1 MFYFNLFDSC
11 ILTALN
17 ICRYFQIARNQN
29 IYKFHRRKLILIS
42 IIFPMLV
49 LSNLIIQ
56 DMFGWCVVVEIWG
69 ESCTFTYTITIVR
82 VWNLCIMLISPILI
96 SFYMLILALFYLKNT
111 KAQKM
116 IMRRIHPHII
126 LHSFIFYSICLIL
139 WASLIIIIYLDI
151 DTISKWLKFVAS
163 TVSKQ

>member
-1 MFYFNLFDSC
+1 MFYFNLLEPYC
-11 ILTALN
+11 LTALN
-17 ICRYFQIARNQN
+17 ICRYWQIAWNQN

-42 IIFPMLV
+42 IIVALLV
-49 LSNLIIQ
+49 LINLIIQ
-56 DMFGWCVVVEIWG
+56 YIFGWCVVVEIWG
-69 ESCTFTYTITIVR
+69 ESCTFTYTIIIVR

-116 IMRRIHPHII
+116 IIRRIHPYII
-126 LHSFIFYSICLIL
+126 LHSFIFYSICLML
-139 WASLIIIIYLDI
+139 CASLIIIIYLDI
-151 DTISKWLKFVAS
+151 DTISKRLKFVAS